1 MFYGEK
7 RAKKKRPF
15 VQLRSKGLD
24 QLNLMTL
31 APFNRKAP
39 VQTGAVWL
47 VKAVWMAESLH
58 SNGHGGKQSLFPF
71 FDDFVLV

>member
-1 MFYGEK
+1 MEK
-7 RAKKKRPF
+7 KGQKKKRPF